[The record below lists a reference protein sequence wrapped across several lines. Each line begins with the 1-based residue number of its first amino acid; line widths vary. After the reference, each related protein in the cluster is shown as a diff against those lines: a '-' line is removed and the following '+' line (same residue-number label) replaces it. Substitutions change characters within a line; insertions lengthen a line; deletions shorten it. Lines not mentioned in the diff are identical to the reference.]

1 MKGAV
6 FIMKITLKRIT
17 ALITAV
23 IVISCLTVNVFA
35 DVTQSARAVSGNV
48 VTEYFSSD
56 LTEEIESVASIP
68 MSSPPEINAKSVI
81 LMEQSTGKVLYE
93 KNSDE
98 ALPPASITKIMTMVL
113 ICEALDSGALKMT
126 DVVTA
131 SEHAA
136 SMGGSQIWL
145 EPKETMNVKD
155 LIKAVAIGSANDA
168 SVALAEHIAGSEE
181 GFVTMM
187 NEKAKQ
193 LGMKNTVFKNAC
205 GLDADG
211 HLSTARDVAIM
222 SRELLKHNV
231 IREFTNIWM
240 DSLRGG
246 ETQLV
251 NTNKLVRFY
260 LGATG
265 LKTGTTDK
273 AGSCLS
279 ASAKRDNMELIAVVM
294 GAVDSKER
302 FAGAKKL
309 LDYGFANWKITT
321 PTVDKSSLSSLPVTM
336 GQKDELKLYF
346 DEINPE
352 LIRNGEKAAIKTVTD
367 LPESVEAPIVK
378 GQQIGKFKITNG
390 DKVLSEYAVYSA
402 EDVDR
407 INFGFSFS
415 RLMTKLLA
423 G

>member
-1 MKGAV
+1 MNVLFLRLISIFAAALVAV
-6 FIMKITLKRIT
+6 TSLSIN
-17 ALITAV
+17 A
-23 IVISCLTVNVFA
+23 FA
-35 DVTQSARAVSGNV
+35 DITDDARAVSGNI
-48 VTEYFSSD
+48 VTEYYSDD
-56 LTEEIESVASIP
+56 LTDDIESVAAIP

-93 KNSDE
+93 NNADE
-98 ALPPASITKIMTMVL
+98 QLPPASITKIMTMVL

-126 DVVTA
+126 DVVTT

-211 HLSTARDVAIM
+211 HLSTARDVALM
-222 SRELLKHNV
+222 SRELLKHDV
-231 IREFTNIWM
+231 IREFTSTWM

-294 GAVDSKER
+294 GATDSKER

-321 PTVDKSSLSSLPVTM
+321 PTVDKSSISTLHVKL
-336 GQKDELKLYF
+336 GQKESVKLSF

-352 LIRNGEKAAIKTVTD
+352 LIRNGEKSAIKSVVE
-367 LPESVEAPIVK
+367 LPESMQAPIVK
-378 GQQIGKFKITNG
+378 GEQIGKLKIMNG
-390 DKVLSEYAVYSA
+390 DKLLSEYAVYAA
-402 EDVDR
+402 EDVER
-407 INFGFSFS
+407 VNFGYTFS
-415 RLMTKLLA
+415 RLISKLFA
-423 G
+423 A

>member
-1 MKGAV
+1 
-6 FIMKITLKRIT
+6 
-17 ALITAV
+17 
-23 IVISCLTVNVFA
+23 
-35 DVTQSARAVSGNV
+35 
-48 VTEYFSSD
+48 
-56 LTEEIESVASIP
+56 
-68 MSSPPEINAKSVI
+68 
-81 LMEQSTGKVLYE
+81 MEQSTGKVLFE
-93 KNSDE
+93 NNSDE

-390 DKVLSEYAVYSA
+390 DKVLSEYAVYAA

>member
-1 MKGAV
+1 MKVHFRRIIGIFAAAV
-6 FIMKITLKRIT
+6 LLF
-17 ALITAV
+17 
-23 IVISCLTVNVFA
+23 SCCCQNVFA
-35 DVTQSARAVSGNV
+35 DITHDSAAVSGNV
-48 VTEYFSSD
+48 VTEYYSDD
-56 LTEEIESVASIP
+56 LTDEIESVAAIP

-81 LMEQSTGKVLYE
+81 LIEQSTGNVLYE
-93 KNSDE
+93 NNADE
-98 ALPPASITKIMTMVL
+98 QLPPASITKIMTMVL

-126 DVVTA
+126 DVVTT

-155 LIKAVAIGSANDA
+155 LVKAVAIGSANDA
-168 SVALAEHIAGSEE
+168 SVALAEHIAGSED

-205 GLDADG
+205 GLDEDG
-211 HLSTARDVAIM
+211 HLSSARDVALM
-222 SRELLKHNV
+222 SRELLRHDV
-231 IREFTNIWM
+231 IREFTSTWM

-279 ASAKRDNMELIAVVM
+279 ASAKRDKMELIAVVM
-294 GAVDSKER
+294 GASDSKER
-302 FAGAKKL
+302 FSGAKKL

-321 PTVDKSSLSSLPVTM
+321 PAVDKSSISTLPVTM
-336 GQKDELKLYF
+336 GQQSEVKLSV
-346 DEINPE
+346 DDISPE
-352 LIRNGEKAAIKTVTD
+352 LIRNGEKSSIKSVVE
-367 LPESVEAPIVK
+367 LPESVQAPIVK
-378 GQQIGKFKITNG
+378 GEQIGKLKILND
-390 DKVLSEYAVYSA
+390 DKLLSEYAIYAAQSV
-402 EDVDR
+402 ER

-415 RLMTKLLA
+415 RLLSKLLA
-423 G
+423 A

>member
-1 MKGAV
+1 MRFFIMNVLFKRIIGIFSAAV
-6 FIMKITLKRIT
+6 F
-17 ALITAV
+17 AV
-23 IVISCLTVNVFA
+23 SGLCINVFA
-35 DVTQSARAVSGNV
+35 DITDDSRAVSGNI
-48 VTEYFSSD
+48 VTEYYSGD
-56 LTEEIESVASIP
+56 LTDEIESAAAIP
-68 MSSPPEINAKSVI
+68 MSSPPEINSKSVI

-93 KNSDE
+93 KNADE

-126 DVVTA
+126 DVVTT

-187 NEKAKQ
+187 NEKANQ

-211 HLSTARDVAIM
+211 HLSTARDVALM

-231 IREFTNIWM
+231 IREFTSTWM

-294 GAVDSKER
+294 GAADSKER
-302 FAGAKKL
+302 FTGAKKL

-321 PTVDKSSLSSLPVTM
+321 PTFDKNSISTLPVKM
-336 GQKDELKLYF
+336 GQKDTVKLCI

-352 LIRNGEKAAIKTVTD
+352 LIRNGEKSAIKSVVE
-367 LPESVEAPIVK
+367 LPESVAAPIIE
-378 GQQIGKFKITNG
+378 GQKLGKLKIMNG
-390 DKVLSEYAVYSA
+390 DKALSEYSIYAA
-402 EDVDR
+402 EDIECV
-407 INFGFSFS
+407 NFGFSFS
-415 RLMTKLLA
+415 RLIAKLFA
-423 G
+423 A

>member
-1 MKGAV
+1 MRF
-6 FIMKITLKRIT
+6 FIMNVQLTRIIGIIS
-17 ALITAV
+17 AAV
-23 IVISCLTVNVFA
+23 LLTSCICINAYA
-35 DVTQSARAVSGNV
+35 DVTDNARAVSGNV
-48 VTEYFSSD
+48 VTEYYSDD
-56 LTEEIESVASIP
+56 LTDEIESVAAIP
-68 MSSPPEINAKSVI
+68 MSSPPEIKAKSVI

-93 KNSDE
+93 KNVDE
-98 ALPPASITKIMTMVL
+98 QLPPASITKIMTMVL
-113 ICEALDSGALKMT
+113 ICEALDSGSLKMT
-126 DVVTA
+126 DVVTT

-211 HLSTARDVAIM
+211 HLSSARDVALM

-231 IREFTNIWM
+231 IREFTSTWM

-294 GAVDSKER
+294 GAADSKER
-302 FAGAKKL
+302 FSGAKKL

-321 PTVDKSSLSSLPVTM
+321 PTVDKSSIASLPVKM
-336 GQKDELKLYF
+336 GQKDEVKLCF
-346 DEINPE
+346 DDINPE
-352 LIRNGEKAAIKTVTD
+352 LIRNGEKSAIRAVAE

-378 GQQIGKFKITNG
+378 GEQIGKLKIMNG
-390 DKVLSEYAVYSA
+390 DKLLSEYAVYAA
-402 EDVDR
+402 EDIERV
-407 INFGFSFS
+407 NFGYTFS
-415 RLMTKLLA
+415 RLISKLFCA
-423 G
+423 

>member
-1 MKGAV
+1 MRF
-6 FIMKITLKRIT
+6 FIMNVQLTRIISIFAA
-17 ALITAV
+17 ALVAV
-23 IVISCLTVNVFA
+23 TSLSIYAFA
-35 DVTQSARAVSGNV
+35 DITNDARAVSGNI
-48 VTEYFSSD
+48 VTEYYSDD
-56 LTEEIESVASIP
+56 LTDEIESVAAIP

-93 KNSDE
+93 NNADE
-98 ALPPASITKIMTMVL
+98 QLPPASITKIMTMVL

-126 DVVTA
+126 DVVTT

-155 LIKAVAIGSANDA
+155 LVKAVAIGSANDA

-187 NEKAKQ
+187 NEKANQ

-211 HLSTARDVAIM
+211 HLSTARDVALM
-222 SRELLKHNV
+222 SRELLKHDV
-231 IREFTNIWM
+231 IREFTSTWM

-294 GAVDSKER
+294 GAADSKER

-321 PTVDKSSLSSLPVTM
+321 PTVDKSSISTLPVKM
-336 GQKDELKLYF
+336 GQKETVKLII
-346 DEINPE
+346 DEISPE
-352 LIRNGEKAAIKTVTD
+352 LIRNGEKSSIKSVVE

-378 GQQIGKFKITNG
+378 GEQIGKLKIMNG
-390 DKVLSEYAVYSA
+390 DKLLSEYAIYAA
-402 EDVDR
+402 EDVER
-407 INFGFSFS
+407 VNFGYTFS
-415 RLMTKLLA
+415 RLISKLFCA
-423 G
+423 